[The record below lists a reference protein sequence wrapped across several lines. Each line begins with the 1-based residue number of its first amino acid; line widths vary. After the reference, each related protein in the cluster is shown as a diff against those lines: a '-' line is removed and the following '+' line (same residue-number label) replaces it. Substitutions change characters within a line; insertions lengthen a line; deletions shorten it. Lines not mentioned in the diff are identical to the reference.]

1 MAFPI
6 IGDFDERDLTK
17 DKESLK
23 RSTTIREDF
32 QDLRRIL
39 LRVNTSIQNLK
50 EVVSQRNYIYEVE
63 YKRLIKVNLQHI
75 GEDLKSISNLINIVI
90 IKLQNSL
97 DIMNKKVFEEL
108 LYKALYMVI
117 NLIKETE
124 TIENYINRDQSDSA
138 LLDNYIDNAIRTII
152 NVWNIVINEIYDYF

>member
-1 MAFPI
+1 MAF

-23 RSTTIREDF
+23 RGTTIREDF
-32 QDLRRIL
+32 QDLRKIL

>member
-1 MAFPI
+1 MVFSY
-6 IGDFDERDLTK
+6 IGNFDNRDLTK

-23 RSTTIREDF
+23 RGTTIREDF
-32 QDLRRIL
+32 RDLRRIL
-39 LRVNTSIQNLK
+39 LRVSTSIQNLR

-63 YKRLIKVNLQHI
+63 YKRLIKVNLQYI
-75 GEDLKSISNLINIVI
+75 GEDLESISNLINIVI

-138 LLDNYIDNAIRTII
+138 LLDTYIDNAIRTITK
-152 NVWNIVINEIYDYF
+152 VWSIVVNEIYDYF

>member
-1 MAFPI
+1 M
-6 IGDFDERDLTK
+6 
-17 DKESLK
+17 
-23 RSTTIREDF
+23 
-32 QDLRRIL
+32 
-39 LRVNTSIQNLK
+39 
-50 EVVSQRNYIYEVE
+50 
-63 YKRLIKVNLQHI
+63 IKVNLQHI

>member
-23 RSTTIREDF
+23 RGTTIREDF

-39 LRVNTSIQNLK
+39 LRVNTSIQDLK

>member
-1 MAFPI
+1 MAF

-23 RSTTIREDF
+23 RGTTIREDF

-39 LRVNTSIQNLK
+39 LRVNTSIQDLK

>member
-1 MAFPI
+1 MAF

-23 RSTTIREDF
+23 RGTTIREDF
-32 QDLRRIL
+32 QDLRKIL

-75 GEDLKSISNLINIVI
+75 REDLKSISNLINIVI

-124 TIENYINRDQSDSA
+124 TIENYINRDQSNSA